1 LQIVVCYSDQTA
13 STYNGATQLS
23 NSNGTTA
30 VTICSAPASGAVRD
44 IDMLS
49 VLNTDTAAA
58 FVTIEMVDTSTPYQI
73 IYVELLVGDKLT
85 FTHGSGWQVVSD
97 SGNIKYTVQ
106 STGGVDSFNTR
117 TGAVTLL
124 SSDVTGALGYTPFNP
139 TTTETAHYVYAG
151 PSSGSAAAPTFRAL
165 VAGDIPALSYAP
177 QTSGTSL
184 LYGNGSGG
192 FSNVTIGSG
201 ITFSSGTL
209 SATGSGG
216 TVTSVGLSLPSIFTV
231 SGSPVTG
238 SGTLTATLASETANY
253 VFAAPNGSAGTPTF
267 RALVAADIPSL
278 SYAPTTGS
286 TSITTLGT
294 VTTGTWN
301 ATPIANGYLANSSI
315 TINGNSVSLGGSTTV
330 TAVAPYALTIG
341 TGLSGSSY
349 NGSSAVTIALSNSGV
364 TAGTY
369 GTATAIPSL
378 TVNAQ
383 GQITSITTNPLNSP
397 AYQGTW
403 NASTNSPTLTSSSG
417 TNNNYYVVSVA
428 GTTTLNGIS
437 LWSVGDWVIFN
448 GTTNAWEKING
459 SSSEAFSNITVT
471 GLTGYMYANGSSA
484 VTASTTIPTTALS
497 GTVTNAQL
505 ANSSITVGTTA
516 ISLGA
521 SSTTLAGLTSVT
533 STSFVGAL
541 TGNASTATN
550 LSGGSTYSLVYQTS
564 AGNTAYLS
572 AGTSGSLLMTL
583 GTVSAPTWVA
593 PSSLTVGTATNATN
607 VAGGTANELVYNTGS
622 GATSFV
628 SAPTTASTYLGWNGT
643 SFVWGT
649 PSGTGTVT
657 SVGLS
662 LPSIFSVSGSPVTSS
677 GTLTATLAN
686 ETANYVF
693 AGPSSGSAT
702 TPTFRALVASDI
714 PALSYAPTT
723 GSTSITTLG
732 TITIGT
738 WNGSVL
744 GAAYGGTGLSS
755 TPTNGQIDIG
765 NGSGFTRTTLTA
777 GSGVTIT
784 NGTGS
789 ITIAASG
796 GGGSGI
802 SWQSVQTSNFTA
814 VSGNGYPINTTSNG
828 ITVTLPSSPSAGN
841 YVQLTDYAGT
851 FATNNLIVNPNGSKI
866 DGQSNNVYIQTNRES
881 IAFVYIDSTQGWIPY
896 SGFNTSTPT
905 SNYTASYL
913 IVAGGGGGGYSAPG
927 GGGAG
932 GFLSGTT
939 TLTPGSVYTVV
950 VGAGGAGRSTNGTG
964 NSGSNSSIT
973 GLTVAVGGGGG
984 GYQSG
989 SGLSGGSGGG
999 SGQSAGTGTGGSGT
1013 SGQGNAGGYQN
1024 GGGGGA
1030 SAVGA
1035 NGYGTG
1041 SSAGTGVGGAG
1052 AASSITG
1059 SSVTYAGGGAGYAY
1073 SGGSAVFASGGAG
1086 GGGST
1091 TVSGTANTGGGGGA
1105 DGGGGGSGIVIISV
1119 PTANYSGTTTGS
1131 PTVTTSGGNTIM
1143 KFTSSGS
1150 YTA

>member
-1 LQIVVCYSDQTA
+1 MIRLDTVNRSLQLFLGSATTTNPLQIVVCYSDQTV

-73 IYVELLVGDKLT
+73 IYVELSIGDKLT

-139 TTTETAHYVYAG
+139 GTTETAHYVYAG

-177 QTSGTSL
+177 LTSGTSI

-192 FSNVTIGSG
+192 FSSVTIGSG

-253 VFAAPNGSAGTPTF
+253 VFAAPNGSAGAPTF

-278 SYAPTTGS
+278 PYAPTAGS
-286 TSITTLGT
+286 TSVTTLGT

-484 VTASTTIPTTALS
+484 VTASTTIPTSVLS

-516 ISLGA
+516 INLGA

-564 AGNTAYLS
+564 AGNTSYLS

-583 GTVSAPTWVA
+583 GTVTAPTWVA

-607 VAGGTANELVYNTGS
+607 VAGGAANELVYNTGS
-622 GATSFV
+622 SATSFV
-628 SAPTTASTYLGWNGT
+628 TAPTTASTYLGWNGT

-649 PSGTGTVT
+649 PAGTATVT

-662 LPSIFSVSGSPVTSS
+662 LPSIFNVTGSPVTSS

-693 AGPSSGSAT
+693 AGPSSGSAAA
-702 TPTFRALVASDI
+702 PTFRALVSADI
-714 PALSYAPTT
+714 PSLAYQPNVAPSTYTTSAYTVLSTDYWIINNYSS
-723 GSTSITTLG
+723 GSS
-732 TITIGT
+732 TITLPTASSYSGR
-738 WNGSVL
+738 VL
-744 GAAYGGTGLSS
+744 KLQNYQAQTVVSASS
-755 TPTNGQIDIG
+755 NVVP
-765 NGSGFTRTTLTA
+765 
-777 GSGVTIT
+777 V
-784 NGTGS
+784 
-789 ITIAASG
+789 
-796 GGGSGI
+796 GGGSAE
-802 SWQSVQTSNFTA
+802 TA
-814 VSGNGYPINTTSNG
+814 ILNATAGDVCTLVSNG
-828 ITVTLPSSPSAGN
+828 
-841 YVQLTDYAGT
+841 
-851 FATNNLIVNPNGSKI
+851 TNWVIFGYIPNNILLI
-866 DGQSNNVYIQTNRES
+866 
-881 IAFVYIDSTQGWIPY
+881 
-896 SGFNTSTPT
+896 
-905 SNYTASYL
+905 
-913 IVAGGGGGGYSAPG
+913 
-927 GGGAG
+927 
-932 GFLSGTT
+932 
-939 TLTPGSVYTVV
+939 
-950 VGAGGAGRSTNGTG
+950 
-964 NSGSNSSIT
+964 
-973 GLTVAVGGGGG
+973 
-984 GYQSG
+984 
-989 SGLSGGSGGG
+989 
-999 SGQSAGTGTGGSGT
+999 
-1013 SGQGNAGGYQN
+1013 
-1024 GGGGGA
+1024 
-1030 SAVGA
+1030 
-1035 NGYGTG
+1035 
-1041 SSAGTGVGGAG
+1041 
-1052 AASSITG
+1052 
-1059 SSVTYAGGGAGYAY
+1059 
-1073 SGGSAVFASGGAG
+1073 
-1086 GGGST
+1086 
-1091 TVSGTANTGGGGGA
+1091 
-1105 DGGGGGSGIVIISV
+1105 
-1119 PTANYSGTTTGS
+1119 
-1131 PTVTTSGGNTIM
+1131 
-1143 KFTSSGS
+1143 
-1150 YTA
+1150 